1 MRETRGVN
9 DIDASIRFIWLYS
22 AISASGA
29 VLAVGALFGIMRAR
43 SGAMDAVSF
52 FMDNGGESVPWTDNL
67 IPISVILLSMLVA
80 ALASYEIIDW
90 FGSGF
95 SRTRRMLCSKELAIA
110 SLVFVCSLSIA
121 LTGVRGSILLIAATS
136 LGLLPPLIGARRI
149 LLMGSL
155 LVPII
160 LTLLSAL

>member
-1 MRETRGVN
+1 MRETVRMN
-9 DIDASIRFIWLYS
+9 DMEASIRFIWLYS

-29 VLAVGALFGIMRAR
+29 VFAVGALFGIMRAR

-52 FMDNGGESVPWTDNL
+52 FMENGDEPVPWSDSL
-67 IPISVILLSMLVA
+67 LPISAILLSMLVA
-80 ALASYEIIDW
+80 ALASYETIDW
-90 FGSGF
+90 FGSRF
-95 SRTRRMLCSKELAIA
+95 SKVRDFLCSRELAIA
-110 SLVFVCSLSIA
+110 SLFFVCLLSIA
-121 LTGVRGSILLIAATS
+121 LTGSRGSILLMAATS
-136 LGLLPPLIGARRI
+136 LGLLPPLIGTRRI